1 MSSLEKLL
9 LLVAGLLLVLV
20 GMALTAMRRP
30 ARKRKGKQEPK
41 SQKMDFSKRLIAD
54 IRVLLWV
61 VTVGGLTLA
70 AYCIHRGFTGSL
82 PWLSAMVGLPWTAH
96 GTVCAFYLNM
106 AKSDHR
112 SGGITYDAAKA
123 ANFNVPQQTQEQGP
137 EGSVDSPAI

>member
-1 MSSLEKLL
+1 MSGLEKAL

-54 IRVLLWV
+54 IRALLWV

-112 SGGITYDAAKA
+112 SGGITYDAAA
-123 ANFNVPQQTQEQGP
+123 AVNFNAPQEP

>member
-1 MSSLEKLL
+1 MSGLEKML

-61 VTVGGLTLA
+61 VTVGGLALA

-112 SGGITYDAAKA
+112 SGGITYDAAA
-123 ANFNVPQQTQEQGP
+123 AVNFNAPQEP

>member
-9 LLVAGLLLVLV
+9 LLVAGLLLVLI

-30 ARKRKGKQEPK
+30 ARKRKASRSRSRRRWFLQAAHSGH
-41 SQKMDFSKRLIAD
+41 SGAA
-54 IRVLLWV
+54 
-61 VTVGGLTLA
+61 VGGDGWAGLTLA
-70 AYCIHRGFTGSL
+70 AYCLHRGFTGSL

-112 SGGITYDAAKA
+112 SGGITYDAAA
-123 ANFNVPQQTQEQGP
+123 AVNFNA
-137 EGSVDSPAI
+137 PAGAGGLHR

>member
-1 MSSLEKLL
+1 MSGLEKAL

-54 IRVLLWV
+54 IRALLWV

-112 SGGITYDAAKA
+112 SGGITYDAAA
-123 ANFNVPQQTQEQGP
+123 AVNFNAPQEP
-137 EGSVDSPAI
+137 EGSIDSPAI

>member
-1 MSSLEKLL
+1 MSALEKV
-9 LLVAGLLLVLV
+9 LLVLAVHLLFLV
-20 GMALTAMRRP
+20 GMALTAIRRP

-112 SGGITYDAAKA
+112 SGGITYDAAA
-123 ANFNVPQQTQEQGP
+123 AVNFNAPQEP
-137 EGSVDSPAI
+137 EGSIDSPAI

>member
-1 MSSLEKLL
+1 MIGLEKVL

-41 SQKMDFSKRLIAD
+41 PQKMDFSKRLIAD

-61 VTVGGLTLA
+61 VTVGGLFLA
-70 AYCIHRGFTGSL
+70 FYCIRTGYTGSL
-82 PWLSAMVGLPWTAH
+82 PWISAMVGLPWTAH

-106 AKSDHR
+106 AK
-112 SGGITYDAAKA
+112 
-123 ANFNVPQQTQEQGP
+123 
-137 EGSVDSPAI
+137 